1 MGIRTYRPH
10 TPGLRF
16 RVSHTF
22 EEITKQK
29 PEKSLTEPMKRT
41 GGRNNQARL
50 TMRPRGGGHKQRY
63 RVIDFKRD
71 KRGVTATVTS
81 IEYDPI
87 RTARIALL
95 QYADGQKR
103 YILAPIGLKVGA
115 TVQAGPDA
123 PVEVGND
130 LALRKDPPRFPI

>member
-29 PEKSLTEPMKRT
+29 PEKSLTSSSKRT
-41 GGRNNQARL
+41 GGRNNQGRL
-50 TMRPRGGGHKQRY
+50 SMRHRGGGHTQRY
-63 RVIDFKRD
+63 RSIAIKRD
-71 KRGVTATVTS
+71 KRGVNATVTA

-95 QYADGQKR
+95 TYADGQKR
-103 YILAPIGLKVGA
+103 YIIAPNGLKVGA
-115 TVQAGPDA
+115 TVQSGPEA
-123 PVEVGND
+123 
-130 LALRKDPPRFPI
+130 